1 VYTPKDQSG
10 LWGYTVFMKSIY
22 PKSFWITGS
31 LVSMFLLYAVP
42 TNARIME
49 ERIAPPS
56 ETVYATT
63 STNEYL
69 PVPTLPPIENKPAK
83 EPDRIYE
90 AEQPLASFTQTRI
103 INLAAN
109 ISNRLDSAL
118 TRLLNIH
125 TRMESRAETM
135 KAVGLDTSMAIVTLE
150 KSKMLLVRSQEQL
163 ASIDSLVYYA
173 TTAPA
178 PKLAWTAVSTKYKA
192 IATDLRE
199 SKVLLVTALAQLKT
213 SPSAV
218 PVTEVAS
225 STDSDLLIP

>member
-1 VYTPKDQSG
+1 
-10 LWGYTVFMKSIY
+10 MKTIY
-22 PKSFWITGS
+22 PNSFWLTGG

-42 TNARIME
+42 ANALVIA

-56 ETVYATT
+56 PEDYATT
-63 STNEYL
+63 SSDEYL
-69 PVPTLPPIENKPAK
+69 PAPTLPPIENKPAK
-83 EPDRIYE
+83 EPELINEVER
-90 AEQPLASFTQTRI
+90 PLNTLAQNRI

-118 TRLLNIH
+118 TRLLTIH
-125 TRMESRAETM
+125 TRMESRAEIM
-135 KAVGLDTSMAIVTLE
+135 GAAGLDTSTAIITLE

-173 TTAPA
+173 TTAPT
-178 PKLAWTAVSTKYKA
+178 PKLAWMAVSTKYKG

-199 SKVLLVTALAQLKT
+199 SKALLITALAQLKG
-213 SPSAV
+213 SPAAV
-218 PVTEVAS
+218 PATEVAS